1 MNNKAM
7 RDALIEGIVQK
18 MSLQQDI
25 FFLAADFGAPALDE
39 MRSQYPER
47 FINVGIAEQ
56 NLINVATGLALEGF
70 KVFAYAIAPFLTMR
84 AYEQIRTNISI
95 MSQAKGVNINLI
107 GVGAGL
113 SYDVT
118 GPTHHCLEDI
128 SIINTL
134 PNIDILSPSDSI
146 LMPKILDYC
155 LNHNNPKYLRLDG
168 KTLPSIYNQPEEL
181 SITDGLY
188 LLKEGRDALL
198 MSTGY
203 MTHKALRVANML
215 LAEGI
220 DIAVMDSF
228 LLKPM
233 NVQKL
238 KEAIDGYRYVIT
250 LEESFVGKAGFDSM
264 ISGMIRKENLPSRFL
279 GLGFSDKYVFDVGD
293 REYLHSVNGLS
304 IESISNTIKDF
315 LRGKSVC
322 QS

>member
-1 MNNKAM
+1 MTSGAL
-7 RDALIEGIVQK
+7 RDVLIANIHQK
-18 MSLQQDI
+18 MLVDNSI
-25 FFLAADFGAPALDE
+25 FFLSADFGSPALDKLRE
-39 MRSQYPER
+39 DCGDR
-47 FINVGIAEQ
+47 FVNVGIAEQ
-56 NLINVATGLALEGF
+56 NLINVGTGLALEGF

-168 KTLPSIYNQPEEL
+168 KTLPSIYNQPGEL

-198 MSTGY
+198 IGTGY

-250 LEESFVGKAGFDSM
+250 LEESFVGKAGLDGM

>member
-215 LAEGI
+215 FGEGI